1 VRLITDASDE
11 QLETVRSFDRI
22 ILLCELVVEIC
33 RVVSLA
39 SSCQVAQ
46 QDSAVFILRRQARE
60 VARRPAKFRSD
71 TRLRLA
77 SKKDRWHRNQLLD
90 SLRRSNKGRRELGPE
105 AMRR

>member
-1 VRLITDASDE
+1 VI
-11 QLETVRSFDRI
+11 
-22 ILLCELVVEIC
+22 
-33 RVVSLA
+33 
-39 SSCQVAQ
+39 
-46 QDSAVFILRRQARE
+46 ILRRPCVKQ
-60 VARRPAKFRSD
+60 RRHPAKFRSD